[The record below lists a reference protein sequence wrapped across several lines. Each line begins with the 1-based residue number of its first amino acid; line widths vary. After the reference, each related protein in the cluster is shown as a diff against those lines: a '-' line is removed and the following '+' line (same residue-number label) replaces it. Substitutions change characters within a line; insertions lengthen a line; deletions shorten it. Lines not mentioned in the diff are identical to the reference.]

1 MPTKS
6 NLNQKLADYKNK
18 QVSKTGSFTVE
29 NINLPKGAIGYTVQ
43 ISASDN
49 SKLGMGYQTTWS
61 QYALPPSGLKVTI
74 TQDTNRIAK
83 TLLKKSLQ

>member
-1 MPTKS
+1 M
-6 NLNQKLADYKNK
+6 
-18 QVSKTGSFTVE
+18 
-29 NINLPKGAIGYTVQ
+29 PKGAIGYTVQ

-61 QYALPPSGLKVTI
+61 QYALPLSGLKVTI

-83 TLLKKSLQ
+83 TLLKRVYNKLKETETADKAGKTDIQNSIHRGIGK